1 MEQKYFNK
9 KVNSNAQL
17 IELNNKKQTNSFAN
31 SLMKTGAVSA
41 INLNTNNHICLVINR
56 ICLKI
61 KLFVFCLI
69 LSY

>member
-1 MEQKYFNK
+1 MNK

-41 INLNTNNHICLVINR
+41 INLNTNNPIILFFFMCLFSVVVKM
-56 ICLKI
+56 LKI
-61 KLFVFCLI
+61 KVMVNLDF
-69 LSY
+69 